1 MTVFLL
7 SAALLATTQAPPELD
22 EKARRLSF
30 PAVAL
35 KLDVYPDKLK
45 GVVEY
50 VLVNKGG
57 KAYESLFEADVDARA
72 LFEGL
77 KKLGVAPGRPGY
89 EENGRRYLPEGGQVR
104 IWVEWKEGERA
115 RREPIESFVLDTT
128 TGKAMAPG
136 AWFFTGSRIGYV
148 PELERQD
155 LLVLTTKNL
164 VGLHHNDGT
173 VLLTNP
179 ASAPAAHRYKSLPEA
194 ALKEGTPVRIV
205 LEPAT

>member
-1 MTVFLL
+1 MTAFLL
-7 SAALLATTQAPPELD
+7 VLALSATSQARPELD
-22 EKARRLSF
+22 VNARRLSF

-35 KLDVYPDKLK
+35 KVDAYPDKLK

-72 LFEGL
+72 VFDGL
-77 KKLGVAPGRPGY
+77 KQLGIVPGRPAY
-89 EENGRRYLPEGGQVR
+89 EENGRKYLPEGGQVSLF
-104 IWVEWKEGERA
+104 VEWKEGERA

-128 TGKAMAPG
+128 TGKAMTRG
-136 AWFFTGSRIGYV
+136 AWFFTGSRTGYV

-179 ASAPAAHRYKSLPEA
+179 ASAPVAHRYKARPEA
-194 ALKEGTPVRIV
+194 VLKEGTPVRIV